1 MCIYSQAISLRVRLP
16 LPTRAFIYASET
28 GFASWLNMVAC
39 SVSFWVVFFF
49 VVVVVFPSITIPE
62 NIFSSVLVITLPI
75 FL

>member
-1 MCIYSQAISLRVRLP
+1 MCIYSQAISLRLRLP
-16 LPTRAFIYASET
+16 LLTSAFIYASET
-28 GFASWLNMVAC
+28 GFASWLNKVAC
-39 SVSFWVVFFF
+39 SVSFWVVFF